1 MAIQIVHKTE
11 LGNTLEVAENKVEVK
26 LDTTGNVQLTRTES
40 GLKADVVF
48 PTAFGPSS
56 LNTKI
61 QELEQAKA
69 QAEAKA
75 QELERK
81 VTALEGRDDIHLK
94 GAVVEGTDLKLTTT
108 DNVDITVDLAAVLQG
123 VPSAQDIYAQIKD
136 TILADVKAGL
146 RGEEVQDITGT
157 SKGYLLAK
165 D

>member
-1 MAIQIVHKTE
+1 MAIQIIHKTE

-48 PTAFGPSS
+48 PTAFDPSS

-81 VTALEGRDDIHLK
+81 ITALEGRDDIHLK
-94 GAVVEGTDLKLTTT
+94 GAVVEGTNLKLTTT
-108 DNVDITVDLAAVLQG
+108 DNVDITVDLATFLQV